1 MDITFVLGHYDRCI
15 QVEAMLCWNQIY
27 NITKKNDSFQSMN
40 SSHSFT
46 WSSFWDRLLGA
57 SIEINR
63 SNAPNGPISM
73 LLLTNTIFANVL
85 FCHQCRIGPEWIPR
99 NIALGSSYMQLPW
112 VPGTQSSSFV
122 TQLLRSFWISWKKET
137 ATMTR
142 VSHPLHGGDGSKPLP
157 SARLFP
163 WGRCGGKGLL
173 PRSSK

>member
-1 MDITFVLGHYDRCI
+1 MTGVSKSKLCCAEIRSIILQRKMIPFSLWTQATVSHGHPFGIDYWALPLKLIGPMPQMGRFPCYFSQTRFLPTSYFV
-15 QVEAMLCWNQIY
+15 
-27 NITKKNDSFQSMN
+27 T
-40 SSHSFT
+40 
-46 WSSFWDRLLGA
+46 
-57 SIEINR
+57 
-63 SNAPNGPISM
+63 NAES
-73 LLLTNTIFANVL
+73 
-85 FCHQCRIGPEWIPR
+85 GPEWIPR